1 MPQYSYKAKAG
12 PGQIKTGIIEAHNA
26 IVVTRKLR
34 QEGLFPLSIEE
45 AGGVS
50 VKKGFKGVTQRE
62 ISEFTRQLADLI
74 HSGFLLSTALAT
86 LSQQSSNAKLK
97 AVIESLEEDI
107 KKGSTFS
114 DGLERYPNFFSSFY
128 ISMVKIGEASGK
140 IEETLGRLADFKE
153 REDEVASQ
161 MRSALVYPAFLL
173 IVGIIS
179 VFILVSFFFPRLV
192 NMFEGLGQRL
202 PLPTLILI
210 QLSKFMGKYGVALAI
225 GVAAI
230 GAVLSSFIKQER
242 SRMMIDSLL
251 LRLPFLN
258 SIISKR
264 EIARFAYALGV
275 LLKSGVAMLDALEV
289 VALSVDNR
297 VFREKISTFKDK
309 IRGGQSLSKCLAND
323 VFFPPV
329 LVNTVAVGEES
340 GELTDMLVKIARHF
354 ETEVSRIVKTVV
366 LLIEPILILCIG
378 GIVVLLVFAML
389 LPIFQIDFFRR

>member
-1 MPQYSYKAKAG
+1 MPQFSYKAKAG
-12 PGQIKTGIIEAHNA
+12 PGQIRTGIIEAHNA
-26 IVVTRKLR
+26 VVAVKKLR
-34 QEGLFPLSIEE
+34 LEGLFPLSIAES
-45 AGGVS
+45 GGVS
-50 VKKGFKGVTQRE
+50 VKKGFKGITQRE

-74 HSGFLLSTALAT
+74 HSGFLLSTALTT

-107 KKGSTFS
+107 KKGAAFS

-173 IVGIIS
+173 TVGIIS
-179 VFILVSFFFPRLV
+179 VFILVSFFFTRLV

-210 QLSKFMGKYGVALAI
+210 QVSKFMGKYGVALAI
-225 GVAAI
+225 GITAI
-230 GAVLSSFIKQER
+230 GAALSSFIKQER
-242 SRMMIDSLL
+242 SRMMVDGFL

-258 SIISKR
+258 AIISKR

-297 VFREKISTFKDK
+297 VFREKINTFKEK
-309 IRGGQSLSKCLAND
+309 IRGGQSLSKCLSND
-323 VFFPPV
+323 AFFPPV

-354 ETEVSRIVKTVV
+354 ETEVNRIVKTVV
-366 LLIEPILILCIG
+366 SLIEPMLILCIG